1 MEEKLGFELGIS
13 QHRSKMIQTWGFREQ
28 TKGFH
33 NPNTE
38 ILSANM
44 GIQQEKD
51 KNSMVQLR
59 NLGFYLQNKAF
70 NHIEPC

>member
-1 MEEKLGFELGIS
+1 
-13 QHRSKMIQTWGFREQ
+13 MIQTWGFREQ